1 MTNNNNNN
9 WNETWEMEAAK
20 SFPEMKELFG
30 RMVVSRGITIH
41 SSLVDIVSALVD
53 VTREAKSEWASVA
66 GEIIEDFVDGMY
78 SDYLDVLTV
87 NVGIYTDRNDG
98 LVRVPLL
105 PHIKVDD

>member
-1 MTNNNNNN
+1 MNNNNNMAG
-9 WNETWEMEAAK
+9 ELTWSEK
-20 SFPEMKELFG
+20 KELFG